1 METIWYVFK
10 KHGGAPSFRHPS
22 YESAVTEAK
31 RLVDAIGGE
40 YEILEL
46 KSVVKPAPKHV
57 VELAAGPSQYSHIPY
72 PYDYQQAP
80 F

>member
-10 KHGGAPSFRHPS
+10 THGGAPSYRHPS
-22 YESAVTEAK
+22 YESAVEEAK
-31 RLVDAIGGE
+31 RLVDRIGGE

-46 KSVVKPAPKHV
+46 KSLVKAAPKHV
-57 VELAAGPSQYSHIPY
+57 VVPTAGSTRWVAVN
-72 PYDYQQAP
+72 DNDGVP